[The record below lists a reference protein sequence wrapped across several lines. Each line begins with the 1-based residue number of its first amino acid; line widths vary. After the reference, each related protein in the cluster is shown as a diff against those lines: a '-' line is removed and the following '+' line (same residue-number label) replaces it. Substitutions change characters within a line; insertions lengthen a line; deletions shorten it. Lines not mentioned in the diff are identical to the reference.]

1 MISHNRPTIGAEE
14 LAAAQRVIAS
24 GNLAQGNEVRAFEDE
39 LCEYLGLEQG
49 HAVAVSSGSS
59 ALYLSIRALENI
71 IKINNVAIPA
81 YSCSALRNA
90 VLLAEKRP
98 QYVDVCTDSPNMD
111 MNSDL
116 VHMSDAVIAC
126 HMYGHSEVLE
136 GENIIEDCAQA
147 MGAAAN
153 QKPVGTQ
160 TKIAVFSF
168 YATKPMTS
176 GGEGGAVV
184 SRDSSLIEHI
194 KDIRDFD
201 MKNDS
206 VIRFNF
212 KMTDLQACIG
222 RVQLKKMDDFV
233 QKRRYLADRYE
244 QNGIHLW
251 RKKGGLDYRGLIRS
265 NNQNKLIKF
274 LEENGVRS
282 IIPIEEQE
290 LLCGA
295 SSVPNAYKLTQSLVS
310 IPLYPSLSEE
320 EQDKVISLLKQYQDK
335 EGEL

>member
-14 LAAAQRVIAS
+14 LAAVQRVITS
-24 GNLAQGNEVRAFEDE
+24 GNLAQGHEVSAFEDE

-71 IKINNVAIPA
+71 IKINDVAIPA

-98 QYVDVCTDSPNMD
+98 QYVDVGMGSPNID

-116 VHMSDAVIAC
+116 VNMSSVVIAC

-147 MGAAAN
+147 MGATAN
-153 QKPVGTQ
+153 QKLVGTQ

-184 SRDSSLIEHI
+184 SKDPSLIEYI
-194 KDIRDFD
+194 RDIRDFD

-222 RVQLKKMDDFV
+222 RIQLKKMDGFV
-233 QKRRYLADRYE
+233 QKRTYLADRYE
-244 QNGIHLW
+244 QSGIPLW
-251 RKKGGLDYRGLIRS
+251 RRKGGLDYRGLIRS
-265 NNQNKLIKF
+265 SNQNKLIKF
-274 LEENGVRS
+274 LDKNGVKS

-290 LLCGA
+290 LLCSA
-295 SSVPNAYKLTQSLVS
+295 SFVPNAYKLTQTLVS
-310 IPLYPSLSEE
+310 IPLYPALSEK

-335 EGEL
+335 EGTL